1 MLIFDAV
8 LIRTV
13 ASGSHLLSMGNLSLC
28 VKRLAYVSLASDR
41 AWSVVVDSLVVVDRA
56 IGVLML
62 VLLLVLA
69 ILVSYSS

>member
-1 MLIFDAV
+1 M
-8 LIRTV
+8 
-13 ASGSHLLSMGNLSLC
+13 SNLSLC
-28 VKRLAYVSLASDR
+28 IKRLAYVSLASDR
-41 AWSVVVDSLVVVDRA
+41 AWSVVVDSLVVYRA